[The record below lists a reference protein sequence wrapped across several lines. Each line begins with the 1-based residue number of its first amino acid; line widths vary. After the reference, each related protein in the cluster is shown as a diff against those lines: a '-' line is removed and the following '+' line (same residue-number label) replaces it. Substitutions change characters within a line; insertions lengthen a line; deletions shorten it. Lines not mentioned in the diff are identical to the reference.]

1 MTILR
6 GSHHTGTVPT
16 VPGFANVQLRVVV
29 VPVTYVHGKLFVIVH
44 TWNVP
49 HLVKHS
55 YQS

>member
-1 MTILR
+1 MTVPR
-6 GSHHTGTVPT
+6 GLHHIGAVPT
-16 VPGFANVQLRVVV
+16 VPGFANMQLRVVV
-29 VPVTYVHGKLFVIVH
+29 VPVTYVHCKVFIIVQ